1 MFDFSDYPQDSKFF
15 DPANKNVIGKMKGE
29 FKGKI
34 ISEFVGL
41 KSNMYSLV
49 DVDVDKSKI
58 AKGVNRGVVRGVSH
72 KEFVDVLFGGKL
84 IKHNIKRI
92 QNKLHRIAT
101 FDVFKI
107 SLSCFDD
114 KRCIKILAY
123 FHKGV
128 RSQSEM

>member
-1 MFDFSDYPQDSKFF
+1 MFDFSDYPRDSKFF

-41 KSNMYSLV
+41 KPKMYSLV
-49 DVDVDKSKI
+49 DVDVEESKI

-72 KEFVDVLFGGKL
+72 KEFVDVLFRGKL
-84 IKHNIKRI
+84 IKHKMNRI
-92 QNKLHRIAT
+92 QSKLHRT

-114 KRCIKILAY
+114 KRCIKMMALIVWLI
-123 FHKGV
+123 FIKV
-128 RSQSEM
+128 

>member
-114 KRCIKILAY
+114 KRCIKMMALIVWLIFIKA
-123 FHKGV
+123 
-128 RSQSEM
+128 

>member
-114 KRCIKILAY
+114 KRCIKIMALIVWLIFIKA
-123 FHKGV
+123 
-128 RSQSEM
+128 

>member
-1 MFDFSDYPQDSKFF
+1 MFDFSDYPRDSKFF

-41 KSNMYSLV
+41 KPKMYSLV
-49 DVDVDKSKI
+49 DVDVEESKI

-84 IKHNIKRI
+84 IKHKMNRI
-92 QNKLHRIAT
+92 QSKLHRT

-114 KRCIKILAY
+114 KRCIKMMALIVWLI
-123 FHKGV
+123 FIKV
-128 RSQSEM
+128 